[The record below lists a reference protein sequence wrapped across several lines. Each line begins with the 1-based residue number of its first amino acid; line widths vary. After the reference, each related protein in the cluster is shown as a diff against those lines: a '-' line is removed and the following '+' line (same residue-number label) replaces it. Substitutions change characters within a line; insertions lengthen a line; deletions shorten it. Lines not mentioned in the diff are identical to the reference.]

1 METRMKPNKPFIDFV
16 EQAEVITVPNQFF
29 TKIMPRIDDIAEL
42 KTVLHILWLLS
53 YQKDYPCL
61 ITWKDLLSDPVLARG
76 IAKEDWRAEETLAR
90 AMASAVEH
98 GILLRL
104 EIQKGGNFENAY
116 LLNGEAERSLVD
128 KIQRG
133 EAQLPNIIIREVEGG
148 QNLLQPN
155 IFALYEQN
163 IGMLT
168 PMIVEELKE
177 AEKYYPSDWIEG
189 AFKEAVRMNKRSW
202 KYIARILE
210 RWNIEGKDDGKLE
223 RHFKT
228 ENVPD
233 KYVRGKYGHMVR
245 R

>member
-1 METRMKPNKPFIDFV
+1 MRMKPSKSFIDFM
-16 EQAEVITVPNQFF
+16 EQAEVIPVPNQFF
-29 TKIMPRIDDIAEL
+29 TTAMPRINDIAEL

-53 YQKDYPCL
+53 YQKVYPCL
-61 ITWKDLLSDPVLARG
+61 ITQKDLLSDPVLVRG
-76 IAKEDWRAEETLAR
+76 IAKEDWQVEETLTR
-90 AMASAVEH
+90 AMALAVEH
-98 GILLRL
+98 GILLCL
-104 EIQKGGNFENAY
+104 EMQKGGKFENAY
-116 LLNGEAERSLVD
+116 LLNGEVERCLVD
-128 KIQRG
+128 EIQKG
-133 EAQLPNIIIREVEGG
+133 EAQLPNIIVKEVEGG
-148 QNLLQPN
+148 QTLLQPN

-177 AEKYYPSDWIEG
+177 AEKCYPSDWIES

-228 ENVPD
+228 ENGPT

>member
-1 METRMKPNKPFIDFV
+1 MKPNKPFIDFV
-16 EQAEVITVPNQFF
+16 EQAEVTPVPNQFF
-29 TKIMPRIDDIAEL
+29 TTVMPRIDDIAEL

-61 ITWKDLLSDPVLARG
+61 ITQKDLLSDPVLVRG
-76 IAKEDWRAEETLAR
+76 IAKEDGRVEETLTR
-90 AMASAVEH
+90 AMTLAVEH

-104 EIQKGGNFENAY
+104 EIQKGGKFENAY

-133 EAQLPNIIIREVEGG
+133 EAQLPNIIVKKVDSG
-148 QNLLQPN
+148 QTLLQPN

-177 AEKYYPSDWIEG
+177 AEKYYPSDWIES

-228 ENVPD
+228 ENGPD